1 MIEGLPESSPTI
13 LGFRVSGKLH
23 DDDFQSTFLPEV
35 AAAAERGDVGI
46 LIQFAE
52 DFAGWDLHALW
63 DEVSYHTRY
72 ARNIKR
78 MALVGDARW
87 QEWLARM
94 SRPVPFLEVRYF
106 PNAGIAAA
114 WEWLR
119 ILVQH
124 RE

>member
-1 MIEGLPESSPTI
+1 MIERLPENSSAT

-23 DDDFQSTFLPEV
+23 DADFQQTFLPAV

-46 LIQFAE
+46 LIQFAD

-87 QEWLARM
+87 QEWLARL
-94 SRPVPFLEVRYF
+94 SRPLPSLEVRYF
-106 PNAGIAAA
+106 PAVESAAA
-114 WEWLR
+114 WGWLETNR
-119 ILVQH
+119 DSQA
-124 RE
+124 